1 MRLNEIFLYEILTQI
16 KKVLVAGKVDLNL
29 MVPCQNNYLNEKA
42 TFIHLAESSRA
53 ANVCGVS
60 SQALQTS
67 LVRSTLRGSDVCTI
81 LKPYIFAHPNPISSI
96 ISWIIS

>member
-53 ANVCGVS
+53 SCKCLWSFKSGS
-60 SQALQTS
+60 SELHQ
-67 LVRSTLRGSDVCTI
+67 STLHRGAPMFAQY
-81 LKPYIFAHPNPISSI
+81 LK
-96 ISWIIS
+96 

>member
-60 SQALQTS
+60 SQAHAVS
-67 LVRSTLRGSDVCTI
+67 ICTRI
-81 LKPYIFAHPNPISSI
+81 LKLSSLKY
-96 ISWIIS
+96 

>member
-67 LVRSTLRGSDVCTI
+67 SVCSTLKARCLHNTVKLGNKELFGRPKIV
-81 LKPYIFAHPNPISSI
+81 P
-96 ISWIIS
+96 

>member
-60 SQALQTS
+60 SQARS
-67 LVRSTLRGSDVCTI
+67 LVLHQSTQGGEYQKRFQQSVS
-81 LKPYIFAHPNPISSI
+81 A
-96 ISWIIS
+96 

>member
-42 TFIHLAESSRA
+42 TFIHLAVA
-53 ANVCGVS
+53 VTC
-60 SQALQTS
+60 L
-67 LVRSTLRGSDVCTI
+67 
-81 LKPYIFAHPNPISSI
+81 FA
-96 ISWIIS
+96 

>member
-60 SQALQTS
+60 SQAQS
-67 LVRSTLRGSDVCTI
+67 LVLHQSAQFKEKTDEES
-81 LKPYIFAHPNPISSI
+81 P
-96 ISWIIS
+96 

>member
-60 SQALQTS
+60 SQA
-67 LVRSTLRGSDVCTI
+67 
-81 LKPYIFAHPNPISSI
+81 HPNFISPLYI
-96 ISWIIS
+96 EGLRCLHNT

>member
-42 TFIHLAESSRA
+42 TFIHLAASSDLRICVMYA
-53 ANVCGVS
+53 RMHIIVS
-60 SQALQTS
+60 FVIVVLA
-67 LVRSTLRGSDVCTI
+67 
-81 LKPYIFAHPNPISSI
+81 SSI
-96 ISWIIS
+96 

>member
-42 TFIHLAESSRA
+42 TFIHLAASSDLRICVMYA
-53 ANVCGVS
+53 RMHIIVS
-60 SQALQTS
+60 F
-67 LVRSTLRGSDVCTI
+67 VIVV
-81 LKPYIFAHPNPISSI
+81 Y
-96 ISWIIS
+96 

>member
-67 LVRSTLRGSDVCTI
+67 SVRSTLGALMFAQY
-81 LKPYIFAHPNPISSI
+81 LK
-96 ISWIIS
+96 